1 MQTPSEALQSL
12 MPTPHKPAGFWSL
25 ALRARHHFA
34 PQGAGRVAGRAGLP
48 LDHTGWAARTPRG

>member
-12 MPTPHKPAGFWSL
+12 MPTSHKPAGFWSL
-25 ALRARHHFA
+25 ASGQATFA
-34 PQGAGRVAGRAGLP
+34 PQGAGCAAGRAGLR